1 MVFKMW
7 NNMLWLWQKKKKE
20 SYLLEIHAESFTDEN
35 GLMSG
40 IYLKIIQESGEIGRV
55 MTTRLVMS

>member
-1 MVFKMW
+1 MVMAK
-7 NNMLWLWQKKKKE
+7 KKKKE
-20 SYLLEIHAESFTDEN
+20 SYLLEIHAELFTDEN